1 MLRLGMGYALFFRN
15 YLSKDTFL
23 KGKQNMKI
31 AVSSYGKDLNS
42 QIDPRFGRCAYFL
55 IVNTDDMSFEA
66 FENKGVSLTGG
77 AGIQAGQ
84 FVVSK
89 GAEAVITGNCGPKA
103 VQTLS
108 ASGVELFTG
117 HTGSVI
123 EALEKYKSADPAS
136 PKKIKSDEY
145 QGESGPAGYTQIP
158 NFDRGSGMGGGRG
171 MGGGGRGMGG
181 GGGRGM
187 GGGGGCGRGGG
198 G

>member
-1 MLRLGMGYALFFRN
+1 
-15 YLSKDTFL
+15 
-23 KGKQNMKI
+23 MKI

-66 FENKGVSLTGG
+66 FENKGVSLSGG

-89 GAEAVITGNCGPKA
+89 GAEALITGNCGPKA

-108 ASGVELFTG
+108 AAGVELFTG

-123 EALEKYKSADPAS
+123 EALEKYKSADPAA
-136 PKKIKSDEY
+136 PKKLKSDEY
-145 QGESGPAGYTQIP
+145 QGESGPARYTQIP

-171 MGGGGRGMGG
+171 MGGGGGKGMGG

-198 G
+198 GRSDRGLGK